1 MRGGDAVLVDDELV
15 RGETP
20 DFLLVVGVAEFEE
33 GLVAFG
39 GEAYD
44 YEVGGVVVVG
54 GIGGVGG
61 AYDFD
66 ELVLERTDDCDG
78 GGVVRATDESGGVG
92 HDAGMC
98 EYELRTEGGGMVTYM
113 MRFTVQFLYGL

>member
-1 MRGGDAVLVDDELV
+1 MVVRTGGETYLGGGDAVFVDDELV

-44 YEVGGVVVVG
+44 Y
-54 GIGGVGG
+54 
-61 AYDFD
+61 
-66 ELVLERTDDCDG
+66 
-78 GGVVRATDESGGVG
+78 
-92 HDAGMC
+92 
-98 EYELRTEGGGMVTYM
+98 
-113 MRFTVQFLYGL
+113 

>member
-1 MRGGDAVLVDDELV
+1 MGGGDAVFVDDELV

-39 GEAYD
+39 GKAYD
-44 YEVGGVVVVG
+44 YQVGGVVVVG

-66 ELVLERTDDCDG
+66 ELVLEGTGNCDSS
-78 GGVVRATDESGGVG
+78 GVVRATDESGGVG
-92 HDAGMC
+92 HDARGC
-98 EYELRTEGGGMVTYM
+98 
-113 MRFTVQFLYGL
+113 